1 MNNRCRKFNVTHA
14 VSTNLR
20 ARYFNTASLTDD
32 ALEANSLVL
41 SAITLPVAGR
51 SENLL
56 AEETFLLWAQ
66 RAVVDGLWLLY
77 FTV

>member
-1 MNNRCRKFNVTHA
+1 MAHA
-14 VSTNLR
+14 VTTNLR
-20 ARYFNTASLTDD
+20 AGHFNTATLTNN
-32 ALEANSLVL
+32 ALEADSLVL
-41 SAITLPVAGR
+41 TAVTLPVAGW